1 MAFAWLPDDR
11 WAHRYLV
18 FTADGRSSGEAR
30 YEVRIEP
37 GDLVVTSD
45 GLRHRVVDVAAMEA
59 DARFAGFLIVQPE

>member
-1 MAFAWLPDDR
+1 MAFAWLPDDQ

-37 GDLVVTSD
+37 GDVVVTGD
-45 GLRHRVVDVAAMEA
+45 GRRHRVVDVAAMEA
-59 DARFAGFLIVQPE
+59 DSRFAGFLIVQPE